1 MVTITQLYQFTTPIG
16 STVLSAFIPL
26 KQYAS
31 SKWLCASNVPH
42 LNCQTWTVTKLAYLL
57 MQFKFRL
64 NHLVPSSLDLGNLLN
79 QSTDKSRS
87 CTTNMLS
94 INWPCN
100 NDVSDQWKSMHVHI
114 PIKFTNDEHS
124 IILRNK
130 CDIQISWH
138 IIGYKSRPDNLAYNY
153 FHCFGLQNQVSEKS
167 WFQWNFES
175 AKKYQTY
182 RRLPGLM

>member
-1 MVTITQLYQFTTPIG
+1 MV
-16 STVLSAFIPL
+16 VC
-26 KQYAS
+26 KQCAS
-31 SKWLCASNVPH
+31 SKELSNS
-42 LNCQTWTVTKLAYLL
+42 NCDQVSLSSLL
-57 MQFKFRL
+57 MWFKFRL
-64 NHLVPSSLDLGNLLN
+64 NLLVPSSLDLGNLLN

-87 CTTNMLS
+87 CTTNVLS

-114 PIKFTNDEHS
+114 SIKFTNDEHS

-138 IIGYKSRPDNLAYNY
+138 IIGYKSRPQQFGLYEDPDNLAYNY
-153 FHCFGLQNQVSEKS
+153 FHCFGLQNQASEKS
-167 WFQWNFES
+167 RFQWNFES

-182 RRLPGLM
+182 